1 MLKLKTLIT
10 EQEFKAKSKE
20 TGRVVV
26 YKSKDSMDKAI
37 KGGRA
42 EPLDK
47 KTSGKPKG
55 SDLFKKKDFG
65 KDKTRGAA
73 KGKPATTVVDR
84 GDGKLTNVFGKG
96 IESVDDLKQ
105 MISKIKAQG
114 QYKPRV
120 GLQISDPNISDEF
133 NDSLYVENGKLYFIN
148 VFGET
153 QEINDDETLEALTD
167 VIKDED
173 GLVVQKTQF
182 EKGDKIKSTGSQQF
196 VKDILKIKGSYDLGG
211 VTLKDGKMFNADG
224 EEMDED
230 DIEDFYYQDATD
242 ERGEEVGI
250 EVVKKLEEQL
260 KKSLDLLNEAQVW
273 ERKFGEP
280 LPTFSSVMEKHSGKK
295 IDEQGVLSRRAGIN
309 VFGGRQLQL
318 MAKNLR
324 QTAFDLEKVA
334 KKKDEQAFDDIL
346 QRITITVGVMRSF
359 LNKPKR
365 RM

>member
-47 KTSGKPKG
+47 KTGDKPKG
-55 SDLFKKKDFG
+55 FGLFKKKDFG

-73 KGKPATTVVDR
+73 KGRPATTVVDR

-96 IESVDDLKQ
+96 IKSVDDLKQ
-105 MISKIKAQG
+105 MTSKIKG
-114 QYKPRV
+114 RV
-120 GLQISDPNISDEF
+120 DLQISDSNISDEF
-133 NDSLYVENGKLYFIN
+133 NDSLYVQDGKLMFTD
-148 VFGET
+148 VFGDEA
-153 QEINDDETLEALTD
+153 EIKDEETLEALTD

-173 GLVVQKTQF
+173 GLVIQKTKF

-196 VKDILKIKGSYDLGG
+196 AKDVKKIKGSYDLGG
-211 VTLKDGKMFNADG
+211 VTLKNGKMFNADG
-224 EEMDED
+224 EEMDEE

-260 KKSLDLLNEAQVW
+260 KKSISLLSEAQVW

-309 VFGGRQLQL
+309 VFGDKKLEL
-318 MAKNLR
+318 ISKSLIY
-324 QTAFDLEKVA
+324 TARDLHHTA
-334 KKKDEQAFDDIL
+334 KKKDERNFNDVLD
-346 QRITITVGVMRSF
+346 RITISLGVIRSF